1 MTLSHASNLRHASSE
16 AAARPHVLSARAR
29 LKDRVPPLGG
39 RGCARAD
46 EVGVEKGE
54 VTPAAL
60 VAIAAGA
67 LAGIVHMNPRGAP
80 PGAGASDMAQLLML
94 RLMHHIQPWCSPDFA
109 GPWQAAVAACVA
121 SVPLAIRS
129 ARARHRWDGEARP
142 ETTGGGGGGGDEETR
157 EEDREGW
164 EAALTLAIW
173 RNARAL
179 VLASDRTVSQHGVR
193 ALGRVCTRSSGL
205 WRHGCGGGGGLGE
218 AIWRWAI
225 SRHVRIAEA
234 KIDGQASLN
243 ALQALAALA
252 PLKPAMLRSCAAQA
266 PPFFRSDLYEGGG
279 WVGEEERVE
288 RALEQEEARR
298 CEVAL
303 RLGEESAEVQRHHM
317 SWARR
322 VLDVCVEYMDPTML
336 FHSQAAF
343 TLAATMLAAV
353 PALPLDGDDG
363 GTSGGRRRAR
373 GAHWAVACVDR
384 LCVAWRA
391 LPPESSATA
400 DSPVCR
406 MLRAFRRFAW
416 LLFAACPAHARLECL
431 SRLGDRLA
439 LVPQLVP
446 IGVAMAREL
455 AAAAAASLSPEDSWK
470 CLSLLVSP
478 VVQCLVGRPDW
489 WVPLGLSST
498 DRSGLSVCGCCC
510 LLAMHAQMVCVCEH
524 ECARPLLHR
533 SDESTEGAG
542 VQTMAEALTAE
553 WGGAEEEAAAR
564 AAAKRRAGGRQ
575 DEDPEEEAEL
585 LLRSRLGEG
594 GGRGDCC
601 VLLSVLGSVLGAPP
615 PPLAVEWRDVVVA
628 VVEQAVW
635 SHDAGLRQAGQGLLS
650 SWLAGL
656 LRMTAR
662 LTVQASAAAPPAATA
677 WVLPTEKSVRVVRE
691 VCDHFLA
698 RALAVLQGCSVDDC
712 TRTLDV
718 GQAQVVV
725 PALLRAVIVCM

>member
-1 MTLSHASNLRHASSE
+1 M
-16 AAARPHVLSARAR
+16 
-29 LKDRVPPLGG
+29 
-39 RGCARAD
+39 
-46 EVGVEKGE
+46 GVEKGE

-67 LAGIVHMNPRGAP
+67 LARIVHMNPHGAP
-80 PGAGASDMAQLLML
+80 LGDGASGMARLLML
-94 RLMHHIQPWCSPDFA
+94 RLMHHIQPWCSPNFA

-121 SVPLAIRS
+121 TMPLAIRC
-129 ARARHRWDGEARP
+129 ARARHRWDGEAGP
-142 ETTGGGGGGGDEETR
+142 ETTGAGGGGGAEGTR

-164 EAALTLAIW
+164 EVELTLAIW

-179 VLASDRTVSQHGVR
+179 VLASDRTVCQHGIR
-193 ALGRVCTRSSGL
+193 ALGRVCTRGSCL

-218 AIWRWAI
+218 AIWRWAVR
-225 SRHVRIAEA
+225 RHVQIAEA
-234 KIDGQASLN
+234 GVDGQASLN
-243 ALQALAALA
+243 ALWALAALA
-252 PLKPAMLRSCAAQA
+252 PLKPALLRSCAAQA
-266 PPFFRSDLYEGGG
+266 PPFFRGDLYEDGG

-298 CEVAL
+298 CEGAL

-322 VLDVCVEYMDPTML
+322 VLDVCLEYMDPTQL
-336 FHSQAAF
+336 FHSEAAF

-353 PALPLDGDDG
+353 PALPLDDDDG
-363 GTSGGRRRAR
+363 GGTCGGRGRAR
-373 GAHWAVACVDR
+373 GRHWAVACVDR

-391 LPPESSATA
+391 LPPEASATA

-416 LLFAACPAHARLECL
+416 LLFAACPAHARLACL
-431 SRLGDRLA
+431 SRLSDWLA
-439 LVPQLVP
+439 LVPHQVP

-455 AAAAAASLSPEDSWK
+455 VAAAAASLSPEDSWK
-470 CLSLLVSP
+470 TLSLLVSP
-478 VVQCLVGRPDW
+478 VVQCLVGCPDW
-489 WVPLGLSST
+489 WVPLGPSST
-498 DRSGLSVCGCCC
+498 DRSDQSVCGCCW
-510 LLAMHAQMVCVCEH
+510 LLALLAQMVCVREH
-524 ECARPLLHR
+524 GCARLLLRR
-533 SDESTEGAG
+533 SDESTAGAG
-542 VQTMAEALTAE
+542 GQTMAEALTAE

-575 DEDPEEEAEL
+575 DEDTAEEAEL
-585 LLRSRLGEG
+585 LLRSRCGEA

-615 PPLAVEWRDVVVA
+615 PALAVEWRDVVVA

-635 SHDAGLRQAGQGLLS
+635 SREAGVRQAGQALLC

-656 LRMTAR
+656 LRVNAR
-662 LTVQASAAAPPAATA
+662 VLPSATAPPAATA
-677 WVLPTEKSVRVVRE
+677 WVLPTGKSVRAVRE
-691 VCDHFLA
+691 VGDHFLA
-698 RALAVLQGCSVDDC
+698 SALAVLQGGSVENC
-712 TRTLDV
+712 TRTLDL

-725 PALLRAVIVCM
+725 PPSLRAVVVCM